1 MEVFSSYRKRIIW
14 RKNVKKIIVEINS
27 EKISESLGVRNILP
41 TLYEE
46 IYIEETPNNEPWN
59 KGKVGVQSAWNKGKK
74 TGHLSKEHKSKLSEK
89 NKGKTL
95 SENHKKKIG
104 EANKSSKIGAEPW
117 NKGKKLPVE
126 EKDKIHRKTFF
137 IKTPNGEIVKVTNMR
152 KFCEDNNLIRTKMV
166 SSCNEKLTQHRGF
179 IILKV
184 EEKELGI
191 R

>member
-1 MEVFSSYRKRIIW
+1 
-14 RKNVKKIIVEINS
+14 VKKIIVEINS

-59 KGKVGVQSAWNKGKK
+59 KGKVGLQSAWNKGVK
-74 TGHLSKEHKSKLSEK
+74 TSNLSKEHKSKLSEK

-95 SENHKKKIG
+95 SENHKRKIG
-104 EANKSSKIGAEPW
+104 EANKLSKIGAEPW
-117 NKGKKLPVE
+117 NKGKKLSVE

-137 IKTPNGEIVKVTNMR
+137 IKTPSGEIVKVTNMR
-152 KFCEDNNLIRTKMV
+152 KFCEDNDLIRTKMV
-166 SSCNEKLTQHRGF
+166 SSSNEKLTHHRGF
-179 IILKV
+179 IILKI